1 MPFPSCEELRL
12 LLDNIF
18 PILLALTFFILLF
31 SILCRRQTPPRSL
44 LALAGSYNDEDPRL
58 YTNKAA
64 YLSLLKAPP
73 SWALTA
79 NMTCLQWQQNKEN
92 VGTMNSSTSANTHV
106 NELSSVHAKCASGI
120 PFLMSVADEK
130 AVLSKRLDSP
140 TPVSPSSRWE
150 LLCQHVFFG
159 NFAAEDIGMQS
170 PISDCAI

>member
-1 MPFPSCEELRL
+1 
-12 LLDNIF
+12 
-18 PILLALTFFILLF
+18 
-31 SILCRRQTPPRSL
+31 
-44 LALAGSYNDEDPRL
+44 
-58 YTNKAA
+58 
-64 YLSLLKAPP
+64 
-73 SWALTA
+73 
-79 NMTCLQWQQNKEN
+79 MTSLQWQQNKEN
-92 VGTMNSSTSANTHV
+92 VDTMNSSTSANTHV

-170 PISDCAI
+170 PISDRAI